1 MTFATFILFFACKKQ
16 VEPEQLSPIATP
28 APKNEITLDKDVE
41 SLPDLPIEE
50 ASEEITQLS
59 ANFKR
64 VQFDVDSYRLN
75 EESKAA
81 LSENIEIL
89 ESDRTIKLEIQ
100 GHADERGT
108 TDYNLSLGHLRAQSV
123 YNFILNH
130 GVTSERL
137 KVISYGEERPLEN
150 VSGETAWS
158 QNRRCEFVI
167 LWSDNPGIK
176 GTL

>member
-1 MTFATFILFFACKKQ
+1 MTFAALILFSACKKT
-16 VEPEQLSPIATP
+16 VEPAQLTP
-28 APKNEITLDKDVE
+28 TAAAPVKNEITLKKDVE
-41 SLPDLPIEE
+41 EIPDEPIVP
-50 ASEEITQLS
+50 SEDDVAQLTT
-59 ANFKR
+59 NFKR

-75 EESKAA
+75 EESKLA
-81 LSENIEIL
+81 LAENIEIL
-89 ESDRTIKLEIQ
+89 ESDRSIKLEIQ

-108 TDYNLSLGHLRAQSV
+108 TGYNLSLGHLRAQSV

-130 GVTSERL
+130 GITAERL
-137 KVISYGEERPLEN
+137 KVISYGEERPLQN

-167 LWSDNPGIK
+167 LWTDNPGIK